1 MTFVYVED
9 NKAILALF
17 WIASEEQGM
26 QDIFFFPVGGLLFI
40 VL

>member
-26 QDIFFFPVGGLLFI
+26 QDISFSLLGGYCS
-40 VL
+40 